1 MKLAIFDIDG
11 TLTDSTQVDDQCM
24 AATFTHFIGTK
35 AACDWQA
42 VTHVTDPVI
51 VKETAEHITGKP
63 CSQSMYEEMKKYFLM
78 LLQSEAEVN
87 PSRFSRVPNC
97 LTFINELKK
106 EGVHIGL
113 GTGSWKASAE
123 IKLTTAAIPFEGF

>member
-24 AATFTHFIGTK
+24 AATFTHFLGTK

-63 CSQSMYEEMKKYFLM
+63 CSQSMYEEMKKYFFNALAERSRG
-78 LLQSEAEVN
+78 QSLAVFTRAEL
-87 PSRFSRVPNC
+87 P
-97 LTFINELKK
+97 
-106 EGVHIGL
+106 HIYQ
-113 GTGSWKASAE
+113 
-123 IKLTTAAIPFEGF
+123 